1 MLPEKINRTKCASR
15 EQGPCLGGGGC
26 KGTGTVSL
34 ALQIPTA
41 GLIERRETYHWKSNF
56 PSKSSK
62 KHLKSSWI
70 CVKGASNISNV
81 WQETRELHPH
91 IGHPCLQDTNR
102 LCTLPAGVH
111 WCVWRVQEG
120 GCAHAL
126 PCDSITFPCKD
137 TGLGGHSRAM
147 VSSSFSRRPSGQEDT
162 QTRAQFTFGEQLK
175 CMPGTGRVVTYMV
188 IQRYRY
194 SVPTMQKNLLL
205 MMDLETKG
213 NRAHSVMELTLQAQR
228 GSQGNTPSQPPG
240 TREPEVGTF

>member
-1 MLPEKINRTKCASR
+1 M
-15 EQGPCLGGGGC
+15 CLQ
-26 KGTGTVSL
+26 GTGTLPGWGRVQGNRDSVSGSADPHCRINRKKGDL
-34 ALQIPTA
+34 PLEAQLSVQ
-41 GLIERRETYHWKSNF
+41 EQQ
-56 PSKSSK
+56 

-91 IGHPCLQDTNR
+91 MEPPCLQDTNR

-111 WCVWRVQEG
+111 WWAWRVQEG
-120 GCAHAL
+120 GCAHVL

-137 TGLGGHSRAM
+137 TGLGRRSKAT
-147 VSSSFSRRPSGQEDT
+147 VSSGFSWRPPGQEDT
-162 QTRAQFTFGEQLK
+162 QTRARFTFGEQLK

-205 MMDLETKG
+205 MMDLETQG
-213 NRAHSVMELTLQAQR
+213 NRGHSVMELTLQAQR
-228 GSQGNTPSQPPG
+228 GSQGPNTPSQPPQG
-240 TREPEVGTF
+240 LENLK